1 MNRSITLKLVLAFL
15 IVSIIG
21 AALAAA
27 LARWGMFEEFDRL
40 VLDQAQS
47 EFIADVSTYYQTY
60 GSWTGV
66 AGSLPPRAPAPLP
79 QPQPMDRDRPGQ
91 QPPAPPPPSPES
103 QQPPFAFALVDQ
115 NGYVVVPAGP
125 YRIGDHIPTA
135 VLEQGVEVEV
145 DSQVVGTVLTAGEP
159 PALTPREEQFLAR
172 INLALLYAALGAT
185 AIALFLGVLLART
198 LTRPVRELTAA
209 TRAMA
214 KGELEQQVPVHSQD
228 ELGELA
234 AAFNQMSADLARA
247 NELRRQMTADIA
259 HDLRT
264 PLSVITGYTEALRDG
279 VLPPTPETFQT
290 MHQEAEHLSLLVKDL
305 RTLSLADAGELTLTR
320 QLVHPHELLERMA
333 AAYLPKAQELEAT
346 LQVTAEANVPPV
358 NVDPERMVQVLGNL
372 VSNALRYTPAGGQIS
387 LAATQQGNNVLL
399 TVQDNG
405 VGIAPD
411 ELPRIFDRFYRGDK
425 ARQASKGES
434 GLGLAI
440 AKSLVELHGGT
451 ITVEST
457 LGEGATFTIFL
468 PASPGPPGCR
478 PGPSCQ

>member
-1 MNRSITLKLVLAFL
+1 MTRSLTLKLVLAFL

-27 LARWGMFEEFDRL
+27 LARWGTFKEFGRL

-47 EFIADVSTYYQTY
+47 EFIDDVSTYYQTY

-79 QPQPMDRDRPGQ
+79 QPQPMDRGGPGQ
-91 QPPAPPPPSPES
+91 QPPAPPPAGS

-115 NGYVVVPAGP
+115 DGYVVVPAGP
-125 YRIGDHIPTA
+125 YRIGDRVPTGQ
-135 VLEQGVEVEV
+135 LEQGVEVEV
-145 DSQVVGTVLTAGEP
+145 DGQIVGTVLTAGEP

-185 AIALFLGVLLART
+185 AIALFLGVFLARK
-198 LTRPVRELTAA
+198 LTHPLRELTTA

-214 KGELEQQVPVHSQD
+214 QGELEQQVPVRSQD

-234 AAFNQMSADLARA
+234 SAFNQMSADLSRA

-279 VLPPTPETFQT
+279 VLTPMPETFQT
-290 MHQEAEHLSLLVKDL
+290 LHQEAEHLSLLVEDL

-320 QLVHPHELLERMA
+320 QLLHPHELLERMA
-333 AAYLPKAQELEAT
+333 AAYLPKAQELEVT

-372 VSNALRYTPAGGQIS
+372 VGNALRYTPAGGQIS

-411 ELPRIFDRFYRGDK
+411 ELPRIFDRFYRGDV
-425 ARQASKGES
+425 ARQTYEGES

-440 AKSLVELHGGT
+440 AKSIVELHEGT
-451 ITVEST
+451 ITVESS
-457 LGEGATFTIFL
+457 LGEGTTFTVAL
-468 PASPGPPGCR
+468 PAGSY
-478 PGPSCQ
+478 PSRVM